1 MSIRNGARHGISKPG
16 TQNFLPRRQIDS
28 EFMVAFYKIYIFQ
41 YVTKTLS
48 VLRMDIV
55 SRCAEGSKPRSRKNL
70 SGDGLP
76 VISACER
83 LNATNR
89 ILAFTVKIDPKHG
102 REAGNERADTPN

>member
-55 SRCAEGSKPRSRKNL
+55 S
-70 SGDGLP
+70 
-76 VISACER
+76 
-83 LNATNR
+83 
-89 ILAFTVKIDPKHG
+89 
-102 REAGNERADTPN
+102 